1 MPGPL
6 QYGNGIKALTID
18 LLVAQMLSLR
28 RCAELEHAI
37 TGLKISEAT
46 FLSYIERIN
55 DSLQPK
61 FSSWSK
67 TELWQVI
74 DVEPM
79 PVFGKFYKG

>member
-46 FLSYIERIN
+46 FLSYT
-55 DSLQPK
+55 PG
-61 FSSWSK
+61 
-67 TELWQVI
+67 TELT
-74 DVEPM
+74 
-79 PVFGKFYKG
+79 